1 MDPLQGSSKM
11 IDSNSEPRIQD
22 FSTKIIPSLVPKE
35 PLHPNNLISNSE
47 NSNLLSWIHDSNNCS
62 EETDPLDLNS
72 KVIEPAVVV
81 KQEIID
87 SENIDFQSYVDA
99 AKEDKIPWNQFID
112 LVSNLTSSSMSKHK
126 QLNSILLEELKGY
139 KNRENEL
146 QNEIEILKVTLES
159 SRLDVKKLKQ
169 EIDVFRQTKFHNG
182 NSSKTTSFPSVQF
195 PQNPLPKSILNNSAD
210 KNSANCESAVQDIQ
224 MLLPKNPLLTGK

>member
-1 MDPLQGSSKM
+1 MDPFQSSSKLV
-11 IDSNSEPRIQD
+11 DSNSEPRIQD
-22 FSTKIIPSLVPKE
+22 LSMKTIPVTLLPKE
-35 PLHPNNLISNSE
+35 PLQNLNLNSDSNS
-47 NSNLLSWIHDSNNCS
+47 LSWIHDSNNCL

-72 KVIEPAVVV
+72 EVEPVDI
-81 KQEIID
+81 KQEIND

-99 AKEDKIPWNQFID
+99 AKEDKIPWNQFVD
-112 LVSNLTSSSMSKHK
+112 LVSNLASSSMSKQK

-169 EIDVFRQTKFHNG
+169 EIDVFRQTKFQNG

-195 PQNPLPKSILNNSAD
+195 PQNPLPKSMLNNSTD
-210 KNSANCESAVQDIQ
+210 KNSANYESAVQDIQ

>member
-1 MDPLQGSSKM
+1 MGSQISRAKNMDPLQGSSKM

-126 QLNSILLEELKGY
+126 QLNSILMRELKGY
-139 KNRENEL
+139 KFRENEL
-146 QNEIEILKVTLES
+146 LNEIEILKVTLES

-169 EIDVFRQTKFHNG
+169 ELYRQRKILRQTKFRDG
-182 NSSKTTSFPSVQF
+182 NFT
-195 PQNPLPKSILNNSAD
+195 KSNDSAGE
-210 KNSANCESAVQDIQ
+210 KPSANCESTVQDIQ
-224 MLLPKNPLLTGK
+224 MVLPKNPLTLLTGK